1 MPSKF
6 LFSLLPCVRMVETE
20 SSFLKNGS
28 ILLEDLIASC
38 EGKSSPIRTYSAD
51 ELVKATNNFDPS
63 FIISEDLSFKLFR
76 GLLDDRSIIIKKYLH
91 WPSEAEARSMAIRDI
106 IISMQMSTHKNA
118 LKLSGCCLEFS
129 LPALVH
135 EDAAKGALDCHGGL
149 GDTRSLPWKT
159 RLLIATKVAHALAN
173 LHTAFPRLVIHRDLK
188 PTCIFLDDNYSPKLS
203 NFSLSI
209 TIPPKQFHV
218 EDVVKGTYRY
228 ADPTYIATGYITEK
242 TDVYSFG
249 VLLLVFLMGRK
260 IRAVDKSAVVED
272 LTSYVDAN
280 ILREVRAD
288 EQAQQQLQAFL
299 ALALLCTQD
308 GRESRPCMTDV
319 AKELVRI
326 EKSILHC

>member
-1 MPSKF
+1 
-6 LFSLLPCVRMVETE
+6 MVETE

-28 ILLEDLIASC
+28 ILIEDLIATC
-38 EGKSSPIRTYSAD
+38 DGKSSPIRTYSAD

-63 FIISEDLSFKLFR
+63 FIISEDSSFKLFR
-76 GLLDDRSIIIKKYLH
+76 GLPYDRSIIIKYLH
-91 WPSEAEARSMAIRDI
+91 WSSEVEARSMAIHDI
-106 IISMQMSTHKNA
+106 IISMPMSTHKNA

-135 EDAAKGALDCHGGL
+135 EDAAKGDLDCHGGL
-149 GDTRSLPWKT
+149 VDTRSLPWKT
-159 RLLIATKVAHALAN
+159 RLLIAMKVAHALAY
-173 LHTAFPRLVIHRDLK
+173 LHTAFPRSIIHRYLK
-188 PTCIFLDDNYSPKLS
+188 STCIFLDDDYSPKLS
-203 NFSLSI
+203 DFSPSI

-249 VLLLVFLMGRK
+249 VLLLVFLMGQK
-260 IRAVDKSAVVED
+260 IGVVDKSAAVED

-326 EKSILHC
+326 EKSILRC